1 MRLIDVI
8 PVTRIPHTQTQILS
22 YFFSSDLAPGSLVLI
37 PLGKRKET
45 GIVLGSR
52 DIDKMQIKKADFS
65 LRNIIKVID
74 EKPILTSQQVE
85 LALFLGHYYFAS
97 PGLFLKMAL
106 PKTLNPSPRLRQVE
120 AGKSKTLISNKA
132 INRKSQE
139 LILAPTIA
147 SAKKIALANKK
158 STLWHSDLSIK
169 QKDEIW
175 WKIKNGQTCTIIGT
189 RSAAFLPFV
198 NLKEIVVEDPK
209 NSGHRSWDMFP
220 HYESTTVAKKL
231 AEIFKANLATS
242 ADHDHERRAA
252 ERPAGEA
259 WTGMAWLPEV
269 NSHGPLNQPPI
280 IIDMREELKAKNFY
294 VFSFALEDAIK
305 EALVQKKQVILFA
318 NRRGAANFILCR
330 DCGHVINCPDC
341 EVPMA
346 FHLINGQA
354 QLFCHHC
361 GRKDAPPGRCPKC
374 HDLRIKTVGSGTQ
387 KIESEAQRFFPD
399 AKIARLDS
407 DLAPKPI
414 QQQKIIDKFKAK
426 EIDILITTQI
436 AFSWLEELASAK
448 PNVVAILSADTL
460 LHLPDFRS
468 GERTFQTIATL
479 NSVIPAQAGIQGS
492 GSRVKPGMTNNR
504 GSLFIQTYNPG
515 NSAIKYA
522 AQNDWKAFWQEE
534 DETRQALNYPPYS
547 QIVKL
552 TFRHRDS
559 KRAGQEA
566 KILSAKL
573 QQANKDEKI
582 EISPALP
589 AFIPHERGRFVWNII
604 VKFPISNQQLS
615 ITNEFLQHRNSLLQ
629 YVPQNWEIDVDPE
642 NLL

>member
-22 YFFSSDLAPGSLVLI
+22 YFFGPDLAPGSLVLI
-37 PLGKRKET
+37 PLGKRREI
-45 GIVLGSR
+45 GVVLGSR
-52 DIDKMQIKKADFS
+52 DLDKMQIKKADFS

-74 EKPILTSQQVE
+74 EKPILTSQQIE

-97 PGLFLKMAL
+97 PGLFIKMAL
-106 PKTLNPSPRLRQVE
+106 PKKLVGKLSPKE
-120 AGKSKTLISNKA
+120 KSASAGQK
-132 INRKSQE
+132 

-158 STLWHSDLSIK
+158 SILWHSDLTAK

-175 WKIKNGQTCTIIGT
+175 WKIKSGQAQTIIGT
-189 RSAAFLPFV
+189 RSAAFLPFA
-198 NLKEIVVEDPK
+198 NLKEITASDPK

-220 HYESTTVAKKL
+220 HYDSVTVAKKL
-231 AEIFKANLATS
+231 AEIFNC
-242 ADHDHERRAA
+242 
-252 ERPAGEA
+252 
-259 WTGMAWLPEV
+259 
-269 NSHGPLNQPPI
+269 PLNLNKNPFEVGPRMDSH

-305 EALVQKKQVILFA
+305 EALAEKKQVILFA

-341 EVPMA
+341 DVPMA
-346 FHLINGQA
+346 FHLINGRA

-374 HDLRIKTVGSGTQ
+374 HSDRIKTVGSGTQ
-387 KIESEAQRFFPD
+387 KIESEAQRFFPE

-426 EIDILITTQI
+426 EIDILVTTQI
-436 AFSWLEELASAK
+436 AFSWLAELISAK

-468 GERTFQTIATL
+468 GERTFQTITTL
-479 NSVIPAQAGIQGS
+479 QQLLTGKQKTFI
-492 GSRVKPGMTNNR
+492 
-504 GSLFIQTYNPG
+504 IQTYNPE

-522 AQNDWKAFWQEE
+522 AQNNWAAFWREE
-534 DETRQALNYPPYS
+534 IETRQALSYPPYS

-552 TFRHRDS
+552 TLHHRDS

-589 AFIPHERGRFVWNII
+589 AFIPREKGKFVWNII
-604 VKFPISNQQLS
+604 LKFKIDNLKFK
-615 ITNEFLQHRNSLLQ
+615 INNEFLLWRNSLLQ
-629 YVPQNWEIDVDPE
+629 YVPQNWEVDVDPE

>member
-8 PVTRIPHTQTQILS
+8 PVTKIPHTQTQILS
-22 YFFSSDLAPGSLVLI
+22 YFFSSNLAPGSLVLI
-37 PLGKRKET
+37 PLGKRKEI
-45 GIVLGSR
+45 GVVLASR

-74 EKPILTSQQVE
+74 EKPILTNQQIE

-106 PKTLNPSPRLRQVE
+106 PKILNP
-120 AGKSKTLISNKA
+120 
-132 INRKSQE
+132 KSQFQNPNKTPNNKFQK

-147 SAKKIALANKK
+147 LAKKIATINKK
-158 STLWHSDLSIK
+158 AILWHSDLTTK
-169 QKDEIW
+169 QKDTIW
-175 WKIKNGQTCTIIGT
+175 WKVKNGQAQTIIGT

-198 NLKEIVVEDPK
+198 NLKEIIVEDVK

-220 HYESTTVAKKL
+220 HYESFTVAKKL
-231 AEIFKANLATS
+231 AEIFNCNLTLEDFCHPDPLATRQGGEGS
-242 ADHDHERRAA
+242 LPC
-252 ERPAGEA
+252 RPASPKPQRGEQA
-259 WTGMAWLPEV
+259 GKKDSSSRQSGTQNDNLK
-269 NSHGPLNQPPI
+269 

-294 VFSFALEDAIK
+294 VFSFAMEDAIK
-305 EALVQKKQVILFA
+305 EALAQKKQVILFA

-330 DCGHVINCPDC
+330 DCGHVINCSDC
-341 EVPMA
+341 DVPMA

-361 GRKDAPPGRCPKC
+361 GHKDIPLGRCPKC
-374 HDLRIKTVGSGTQ
+374 HGYRIKTVGSGTQ
-387 KIESEAQRFFPD
+387 KIESEAQRFFPE

-436 AFSWLEELASAK
+436 AFSWLSELAAAK
-448 PNVVAILSADTL
+448 PSIVAILSADTL

-468 GERTFQTIATL
+468 GERTFQTITGL
-479 NSVIPAQAGIQGS
+479 HQLLIGKQKTFI
-492 GSRVKPGMTNNR
+492 
-504 GSLFIQTYNPG
+504 IQTYNPD

-522 AQNDWKAFWQEE
+522 AKNDWPAFWQEE
-534 DETRQALNYPPYS
+534 IETREALNYPPYS

-552 TFRHRDS
+552 TLRHRDG
-559 KRAGQEA
+559 KKVGQEA

-589 AFIPHERGRFVWNII
+589 AFISRERGQFVWNII
-604 VKFPISNQQLS
+604 IKFPFSFPLFRKEGLGEIY
-615 ITNEFLQHRNSLLQ
+615 TTPEFLQHRNSLLQ